1 MDRKV
6 HKDKEIKKWWIRKIK
21 IQLEHVNQNP
31 IRKCKS
37 KSKLKMKIKDHSKI
51 VQKRP
56 KLKNGGFKKNK
67 NPINV
72 NKN

>member
-1 MDRKV
+1 
-6 HKDKEIKKWWIRKIK
+6 
-21 IQLEHVNQNP
+21 
-31 IRKCKS
+31 
-37 KSKLKMKIKDHSKI
+37 MKIKDHSKI
-51 VQKRP
+51 VQKSP